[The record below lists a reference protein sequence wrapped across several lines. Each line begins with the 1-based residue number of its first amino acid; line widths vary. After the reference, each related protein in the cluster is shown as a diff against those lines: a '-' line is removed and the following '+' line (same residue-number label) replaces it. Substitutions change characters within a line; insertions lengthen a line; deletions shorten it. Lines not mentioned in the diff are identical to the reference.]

1 MPLKCNV
8 QDWTQGTSE
17 EGVAVS
23 GRQTV
28 VVALIR
34 EANVGR
40 RKGDRFNVFREP
52 NGQDLVMNQT

>member
-1 MPLKCNV
+1 M
-8 QDWTQGTSE
+8 QDWKQGTSE

-28 VVALIR
+28 VVAQIG
-34 EANVGR
+34 EAAVGR

-52 NGQDLVMNQT
+52 NGQDLVMNPT